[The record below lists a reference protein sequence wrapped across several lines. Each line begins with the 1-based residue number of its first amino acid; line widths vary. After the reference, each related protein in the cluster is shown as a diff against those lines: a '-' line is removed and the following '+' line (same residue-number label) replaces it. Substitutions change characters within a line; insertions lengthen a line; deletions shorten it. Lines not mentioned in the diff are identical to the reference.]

1 MIDKIKIGRAIISVS
16 DKTGVVEFAKG
27 LKEMGVEILSTGGTA
42 RSLRDAGVVAVE
54 VSEYTGFPE
63 MMEGRLKTLHPKISG
78 GILADRRKEEHM
90 AQIADAAIEPI
101 DLVCVNLYPFA
112 ATIAKPDVSL
122 DEAIENI
129 DIGGPTMIRAAAKNF
144 EGVAVV
150 VSAAW
155 YPKILDE
162 MRKNGGQLSRET
174 RFALCKEAFKHT
186 AEYDTTIAGYLAG
199 RDGDEAA
206 ESAFPASQT
215 LTFEKIMDTR
225 YGENPHQKAAYY
237 RQMGAPAEA
246 LVNFKQIHGKELSY
260 NNILD
265 MDSAWGLAC
274 EFSEPACAIIKHNNP
289 CGCALGATLAD
300 AYRKA
305 YASDEVSAFG
315 GIVAVNQIVDRESA
329 EEMAKIFLEVVIA
342 PGYSQEALDV
352 LTKKADIRLI
362 DTGGVTKKTY
372 FGTDIRRVDGGVL
385 IQDFDNIE
393 EPVDAWKV
401 VSEAQPTAE
410 QLKDMAFAWKVA
422 KHVKS
427 NAIIYVKDQATVGV
441 GAGQMSRVDSTWLG
455 ARKGGDKVK
464 GAVVASDAF
473 FPFRDGLDAAVEAGA
488 AAIVEPGGS
497 MRDDEVIAAA
507 NEHGISLVFTGKRHF
522 RH

>member
-1 MIDKIKIGRAIISVS
+1 MIDKIKIRRAIISVS

-27 LKEMGVEILSTGGTA
+27 LKSMGVEILSTGGTA
-42 RSLRDAGVVAVE
+42 KALRDAGVVVVE

-63 MMEGRLKTLHPKISG
+63 MMEGRVKTLHPKISG

-90 AQIADAAIEPI
+90 RQIAEAAIEPI

-112 ATIAKPDVSL
+112 ATIARPDVTL

-150 VSAAW
+150 VDASW
-155 YPKILDE
+155 YSKIVDE
-162 MRKNGGQLSRET
+162 MQTNDGAIT
-174 RFALCKEAFKHT
+174 RDTRYALCKEAFKHT
-186 AEYDTTIAGYLAG
+186 AMYDATIAQWLYGH
-199 RDGDEAA
+199 DSKA
-206 ESAFPASQT
+206 EFPEVLTYT
-215 LTFEKIMDTR
+215 LEKIMDTR

-237 RQMGAPAEA
+237 KQAGAPADT

-265 MDSAWGLAC
+265 MNSAWGLVC
-274 EFSEPACAIIKHNNP
+274 EFAGPACAIIKHSNP
-289 CGCALGATLAD
+289 CGCAIGLDLAD
-300 AYRKA
+300 AYQKA
-305 YASDEVSAFG
+305 YESDTVSAFG
-315 GIVAVNQIVDRESA
+315 GIVALNQMVDKVTA
-329 EEMAKIFLEVVIA
+329 EKIASIFVEVIIA
-342 PGYSQEALDV
+342 PGFDQDSLDT
-352 LTKKADIRLI
+352 LTKKTDLRLI
-362 DTGGVTKKTY
+362 DTGGVTEMDY
-372 FGTDIRRVDGGVL
+372 FDHDIRRVNGGVL
-385 IQDFDNIE
+385 VQDFDNIE
-393 EPVDAWKV
+393 EPVANWTV
-401 VSEAQPTAE
+401 ISEAKPTDA
-410 QLKDMAFAWKVA
+410 QWKDMAFAWKVA

-455 ARKGGDKVK
+455 ARKGGEKVR

-488 AAIVEPGGS
+488 ACIVEPGGS
-497 MRDDEVIAAA
+497 IRDDEVIAAA
-507 NEHGISLVFTGKRHF
+507 NEYGIPLVFTGKRHF

>member
-1 MIDKIKIGRAIISVS
+1 MIDKIKIKRAIISVS

-27 LKEMGVEILSTGGTA
+27 LKTFGVEILSTGGTA
-42 RSLRDAGVVAVE
+42 KALRDAGIDVIE
-54 VSEYTGFPE
+54 VSDYTGFPE

-90 AQIADAAIEPI
+90 RQIEEAGIGPI

-112 ATIAKPDVSL
+112 ATIAKPDVTL

-150 VSAAW
+150 VESSW
-155 YPKILDE
+155 YSKVIDE
-162 MRKNGGQLSRET
+162 MQANDGAVGRDT
-174 RFALCKEAFKHT
+174 RFALCKAAFKHT
-186 AEYDTTIAGYLAG
+186 AQYDSTIAQYLAG
-199 RDGDEAA
+199 KDGFADVV
-206 ESAFPASQT
+206 T
-215 LTFEKIMDTR
+215 YTFEKIMEPR

-237 RQMGAPAEA
+237 RQAGAPADA

-265 MDSAWGLAC
+265 MDAAWGLVC
-274 EFSEPACAIIKHNNP
+274 EFDEPACAIIKHNNP
-289 CGCALGATLAD
+289 CGCAIGADLAD
-300 AYRKA
+300 AYQKA
-305 YASDEVSAFG
+305 YESDTVSAFG
-315 GIVAVNQIVDRESA
+315 GIVALNQMVDKATA
-329 EEMAKIFLEVVIA
+329 EKIAQIFIEVVIA
-342 PGYSQEALDV
+342 PGFDQEALDV
-352 LTKKADIRLI
+352 LTRKADIRLI
-362 DTGGVTKKTY
+362 DTGGVAKKSY
-372 FGTDIRRVDGGVL
+372 FNRDIRRVDGGVL

-393 EPVDAWKV
+393 EPAANWQV
-401 VSEAQPTAE
+401 VSEAKPTEA
-410 QLKDMAFAWKVA
+410 QWKDMIFAWKVA

-441 GAGQMSRVDSTWLG
+441 GAGQMSRIDSTWLG

-488 AAIVEPGGS
+488 ACIAEPGGS
-497 MRDDEVIAAA
+497 VRDDEVIAAA
-507 NEHGISLVFTGKRHF
+507 NEHGIPLVFTGKRHF

>member
-1 MIDKIKIGRAIISVS
+1 MIDKIKIKRAIISVS

-27 LKEMGVEILSTGGTA
+27 LKEFGVEILSTGGTA
-42 RSLRDAGVVAVE
+42 KALRDAEIEVVE
-54 VSEYTGFPE
+54 VSDYTGFPE
-63 MMEGRLKTLHPKISG
+63 MMEGRVKTLHPKIAGS
-78 GILADRRKEEHM
+78 ILADRRKEEHM
-90 AQIADAAIEPI
+90 RQIKEAGIEPI

-112 ATIAKPDVSL
+112 ATIAKADVTL

-150 VSAAW
+150 VESPW
-155 YPKILDE
+155 YTRILDE
-162 MRKNGGQLSRET
+162 MRSNDGALSRDT
-174 RFALCKEAFKHT
+174 RFALCKDAFKHT
-186 AEYDTTIAGYLAG
+186 AMYDATIAQWLTVY
-199 RDGDEAA
+199 EAK
-206 ESAFPASQT
+206 EEFPEVAVYV
-215 LTFEKIMDTR
+215 FEKIMNTR

-237 RQMGAPAEA
+237 RQAGAPDDT

-265 MDSAWGLAC
+265 MNSAWALVT
-274 EFSEPACAIIKHNNP
+274 EFEEPACAIIKHNNP
-289 CGCALGATLAD
+289 CGCAIGRDLSE
-300 AYRKA
+300 AYQRA
-305 YASDEVSAFG
+305 YESDTVSAFG
-315 GIVAVNQIVDRESA
+315 GIVALNQLVDKATA
-329 EEMAKIFLEVVIA
+329 EEMAKIFIEVVIA

-352 LTKKADIRLI
+352 LTKKANLRLI
-362 DTGGVTKKTY
+362 DTGGVTRMDY
-372 FGTDIRRVDGGVL
+372 FDHDIRRVSGGVL
-385 IQDFDNIE
+385 IQNFDNIE
-393 EPVDAWKV
+393 ESVANWRV
-401 VSEAQPTAE
+401 VSEAEPTE
-410 QLKDMAFAWKVA
+410 GQLRDMAFAWKVA

-455 ARKGGDKVK
+455 AHKGGDKVK

-473 FPFRDGLDAAVEAGA
+473 FPFRDGLDAAVSAGA

-497 MRDDEVIAAA
+497 IHDDEVIQAA
-507 NEHGISLVFTGKRHF
+507 NEHGIPLVFTGIRHF

>member
-1 MIDKIKIGRAIISVS
+1 MIDKIKIRRAIISVS

-27 LKEMGVEILSTGGTA
+27 LKEFGVEILSTGGTA
-42 RSLRDAGVVAVE
+42 KALRDAGVIAVE

-90 AQIADAAIEPI
+90 RQIAEAAIEPI

-112 ATIAKPDVSL
+112 ATIAKPGVTL

-144 EGVAVV
+144 EGVAVTV
-150 VSAAW
+150 DPSW

-162 MRKNGGQLSRET
+162 MKANDGALSRET
-174 RFALCKEAFKHT
+174 RYTLCREAFKHT
-186 AEYDTTIAGYLAG
+186 ALYDSTIAQYLSG
-199 RDGDEAA
+199 RED
-206 ESAFPASQT
+206 FPEVVSY
-215 LTFEKIMDTR
+215 TFEKIMQTR
-225 YGENPHQKAAYY
+225 YGENPHQRAAYY
-237 RQMGAPAEA
+237 RQAGAPADA

-265 MDSAWGLAC
+265 MDSAWGLVC
-274 EFSEPACAIIKHNNP
+274 EFDDPACAIIKHNNP
-289 CGCALGATLAD
+289 CGCAIGLDLAD
-300 AYRKA
+300 AYQKA
-305 YASDEVSAFG
+305 YECDTVSAFG
-315 GIVAVNQIVDRESA
+315 GIVALNQLVDKATA
-329 EEMAKIFLEVVIA
+329 EKIAKIFIEVVIA
-342 PGYSQEALDV
+342 PGFDQEALDI
-352 LTKKADIRLI
+352 LTNKADLRLI
-362 DTGGVTKKTY
+362 DSGGVTKKSY
-372 FGTDIRRVDGGVL
+372 YGHDLRRVDGGVL

-393 EPVDAWKV
+393 ESAANWRV
-401 VSEAQPTAE
+401 VSEAQPSEA
-410 QLKDMAFAWKVA
+410 QWKDMVFAWKVA

-427 NAIIYVKDQATVGV
+427 NAIIYVKDLATVGV
-441 GAGQMSRVDSTWLG
+441 GAGQMSRIDSTWLG

-488 AAIVEPGGS
+488 GCIVEPGGS
-497 MRDDEVIAAA
+497 IRDDEVIAAA
-507 NEHGISLVFTGKRHF
+507 NEYGIPLVFTGKRHF

>member
-1 MIDKIKIGRAIISVS
+1 MIDKIKIQRAIISVS

-27 LKEMGVEILSTGGTA
+27 LKEFGVEILSTGGTA
-42 RSLRDAGVVAVE
+42 KALRDAGIEVVE
-54 VSEYTGFPE
+54 VSDYTGFPE
-63 MMEGRLKTLHPKISG
+63 MMEGRVKTLHPKIAG

-90 AQIADAAIEPI
+90 RQIKEAGINPI

-112 ATIAKPDVSL
+112 QTIAKPNVTL

-150 VSAAW
+150 VESGW
-155 YPKILDE
+155 YAKILDE
-162 MRKNGGQLSRET
+162 MRANDGALSRNT
-174 RFALCKEAFKHT
+174 RFALCKDAFKHT
-186 AEYDTTIAGYLAG
+186 AMYDSTIAQWLFKQ
-199 RDGDEAA
+199 DA
-206 ESAFPASQT
+206 ETAFPELVT
-215 LTFEKIMDTR
+215 YTFEKIMDTR
-225 YGENPHQKAAYY
+225 YGENPHQRAAYY
-237 RQMGAPAEA
+237 RQAGAPADT

-265 MDSAWGLAC
+265 MNSAWMLVT
-274 EFSEPACAIIKHNNP
+274 EFDEPACAIIKHNNP
-289 CGCALGATLAD
+289 CGCALGRDLTE
-300 AYRKA
+300 AYVKA
-305 YASDEVSAFG
+305 YECDTVSAFG
-315 GIVAVNQIVDRESA
+315 GIVALNQMVDKATA
-329 EEMAKIFLEVVIA
+329 EEMAKIFIEVVIA
-342 PGYSQEALDV
+342 PGYDQEALDI
-352 LTKKADIRLI
+352 LTKKADLRLI
-362 DTGGVTKKTY
+362 DTGGITKTDY
-372 FGTDIRRVDGGVL
+372 FDYDLRRVNGGVL

-393 EPVDAWKV
+393 EPIANWRV
-401 VSEAQPTAE
+401 VSEAKPTEA
-410 QLKDMAFAWKVA
+410 QWKDMAFAWKVA

-455 ARKGGDKVK
+455 AHKGGDKVK

-497 MRDDEVIAAA
+497 IRDDEVIAAA
-507 NEHGISLVFTGKRHF
+507 NEHGIPLVFTGKRHF

>member
-1 MIDKIKIGRAIISVS
+1 MIDKIKIRRAIISVS

-27 LKEMGVEILSTGGTA
+27 LKSMGVEILSTGGTA
-42 RSLRDAGVVAVE
+42 KALRDAGVVVIE

-63 MMEGRLKTLHPKISG
+63 MMEGRVKTLHPKISG

-90 AQIADAAIEPI
+90 RQIAEAAIEPI

-112 ATIAKPDVSL
+112 ATIARPDVTL

-150 VSAAW
+150 VDASW
-155 YPKILDE
+155 YPKIIDE
-162 MRKNGGQLSRET
+162 MQANDGAVTRDT

-186 AEYDTTIAGYLAG
+186 AMYDSTIAQWLYG
-199 RDGDEAA
+199 RDGKE
-206 ESAFPASQT
+206 FPEVLT
-215 LTFEKIMDTR
+215 YTFEKIMDTR

-237 RQMGAPAEA
+237 KQAGAPADT

-265 MDSAWGLAC
+265 MNAAWGLVC
-274 EFSEPACAIIKHNNP
+274 EFDGPACAIIKHNNP
-289 CGCALGATLAD
+289 CGCASGTELAD
-300 AYRKA
+300 AYQKA
-305 YASDEVSAFG
+305 YESDTASAYG
-315 GIVAVNQIVDRESA
+315 GIVAVNQIVDKTTA
-329 EEMAKIFLEVVIA
+329 EKMATIFIEVVIA
-342 PGYSQEALDV
+342 PGYDQDALDV
-352 LTKKADIRLI
+352 LTQKANLRLI
-362 DTGGVTKKTY
+362 DTGGVTKMDY
-372 FGTDIRRVDGGVL
+372 FDYDIRRVNGGALV
-385 IQDFDNIE
+385 QDFDNIE
-393 EPVDAWKV
+393 EPVANWRV
-401 VSEAQPTAE
+401 VTEAQPTEA
-410 QLKDMAFAWKVA
+410 QWKDMAFAWKVA

-427 NAIIYVKDQATVGV
+427 NAIIYVKDQATMGV

-455 ARKGGDKVK
+455 ARKGGEKVR

-488 AAIVEPGGS
+488 ACIVEPGGS
-497 MRDDEVIAAA
+497 VHDDEVIAAA
-507 NEHGISLVFTGKRHF
+507 NEHGIPLVFTGKRHF

>member
-1 MIDKIKIGRAIISVS
+1 MIDKVKIKRAIISVS
-16 DKTGVVEFAKG
+16 DKAGVVEFAKG
-27 LKEMGVEILSTGGTA
+27 LKTFGVEILSTGGTA
-42 RSLRDAGVVAVE
+42 KALRDAGIEVIE
-54 VSEYTGFPE
+54 VSDYTGFPE

-90 AQIADAAIEPI
+90 KQIEEAGIGPI

-112 ATIAKPDVSL
+112 ATIAKPDVTL

-150 VSAAW
+150 VDSSW
-155 YPKILDE
+155 YPGIIDE
-162 MRKNGGQLSRET
+162 MQANDGALMRDT
-174 RFALCKEAFKHT
+174 RFSLSKEAFKHT
-186 AEYDTTIAGYLAG
+186 ALYDSTIAQYLTG
-199 RDGDEAA
+199 VDTKE
-206 ESAFPASQT
+206 EFPGVVSF
-215 LTFEKIMDTR
+215 TFEKIMDTR

-237 RQMGAPAEA
+237 RQAGAPADA
-246 LVNFKQIHGKELSY
+246 LVNFRQIHGKELSY

-265 MDSAWGLAC
+265 MDSAWGLAT
-274 EFSEPACAIIKHNNP
+274 EFDEPACAIIKHNNP
-289 CGCALGATLAD
+289 CGCAIGSDLAD
-300 AYRKA
+300 AYQKA
-305 YASDEVSAFG
+305 YESDTVSAFG
-315 GIVAVNQIVDRESA
+315 GIVAVNQMLDKATA
-329 EEMAKIFLEVVIA
+329 EKIAQIFIEVVIA
-342 PGYSQEALDV
+342 PGYDQEALDI

-362 DTGGVTKKTY
+362 DSGGVTEKSY
-372 FGTDIRRVDGGVL
+372 YSHDIRRVDGGVL

-393 EPVDAWKV
+393 EPAANWRV
-401 VSEAQPTAE
+401 VSEAQPTEA
-410 QLKDMAFAWKVA
+410 QWKDMVFGWKVA

-455 ARKGGDKVK
+455 ARKGGEKVK

-488 AAIVEPGGS
+488 ACIVEPGGS
-497 MRDDEVIAAA
+497 VRDDEVIAAA
-507 NEHGISLVFTGKRHF
+507 NEHGIPLVFTGKRHF